1 MITTLV
7 RTDRPT
13 ISAAAAAKSAATGH
27 VAGAG
32 VGSGEGAPGRAGL
45 GDYLERL
52 DLVSQEALL
61 SDMRSLVK
69 QFADT
74 VKVRA
79 HPCVTPAQSY
89 AR

>member
-13 ISAAAAAKSAATGH
+13 VVAAAAAKSSGSG
-27 VAGAG
+27 AGAG
-32 VGSGEGAPGRAGL
+32 AGDGVTGRGTGAGTH
-45 GDYLERL
+45 DYLDRL
-52 DLVSQEALL
+52 DLVPQEALL

-74 VKVRA
+74 VKVRVN
-79 HPCVTPAQSY
+79 HDCHTHTW
-89 AR
+89 